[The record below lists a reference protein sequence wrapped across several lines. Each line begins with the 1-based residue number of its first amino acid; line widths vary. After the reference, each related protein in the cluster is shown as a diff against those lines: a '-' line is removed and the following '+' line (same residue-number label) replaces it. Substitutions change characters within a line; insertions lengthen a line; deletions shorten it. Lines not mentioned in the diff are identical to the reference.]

1 MKQSNHKPSYEPR
14 LRLDQYVLSQFPQL
28 SRSYAVRLI
37 GEEKVL
43 VNNQAEKPGYK
54 LRTGDSVSIDFDAK
68 ELEMIPDIDLPVI
81 YEDDDV
87 LVINKP
93 AGVISHSRGRY
104 WDEPSVASFM
114 RQRAGLPGERSG
126 IVHRLDRP
134 TSGIMICAKN
144 QQAMSFLQKQFA
156 DRTVKKTYVAIVKGH
171 LNPKQAIIDMP
182 IERNPK
188 VPASFRVGSNGKAA
202 QTKYN
207 VIASKG
213 LYDQVEL
220 EPATGRTHQLRVHL
234 AHQGHP
240 IVGDTL
246 YGGQPAERL
255 YLHAIRLEI
264 ILPGGYKQLFTAELP
279 NEFEILLNYNNE

>member
-1 MKQSNHKPSYEPR
+1 MKQSNHNPDYEPR
-14 LRLDQYVLSQFPQL
+14 KRLDQYVLSQFPQL

-37 GEEKVL
+37 SEEKVR
-43 VNNQAEKPGYK
+43 VNNQMEKPGYK
-54 LRTGDSVSIDFDAK
+54 LRTGDTVTIDFDAS
-68 ELEMIPDIDLPVI
+68 ELDKIPDIDLPVV
-81 YEDDDV
+81 YEDDSV

-104 WDEPSVASFM
+104 WDEPSVASYM
-114 RQRAGLPGERSG
+114 RQHTGQPGERSG

-144 QQAMSFLQKQFA
+144 QLAMAFLQKQFA
-156 DRTVKKTYVAIVKGH
+156 DRTVIKTYKAIVSGH
-171 LNPKQAIIDMP
+171 MSPQQAIIDMP

-188 VPASFRVGSNGKAA
+188 IPASFRVGSNGKTA
-202 QTKYN
+202 QTKYK
-207 VIASKG
+207 VIVSNND
-213 LYDQVEL
+213 YDQVEL

-246 YGGQPAERL
+246 YGGEEAERL
-255 YLHAIRLEI
+255 YLHAFSLQINI
-264 ILPGGYKQLFTAELP
+264 PGATNKVFTAPLP
-279 NEFEILLNYNNE
+279 NEFEILISPKNE

>member
-1 MKQSNHKPSYEPR
+1 MKQSNHNPDYEPR
-14 LRLDQYVLSQFPQL
+14 QRLDQYVLSQFPQL

-37 GEEKVL
+37 GEEKVH
-43 VNNQAEKPGYK
+43 VNNQIEKPGYK
-54 LRTGDSVSIDFDAK
+54 LRTGDSVTIDFDTS
-68 ELEMIPDIDLPVI
+68 ELEKIPDIDLPVV

-87 LVINKP
+87 LIINKP

-104 WDEPSVASFM
+104 WDEPSVASYM
-114 RQRAGLPGERSG
+114 RQRTGQPGERSG

-144 QQAMSFLQKQFA
+144 QLAIAFLQKQFA
-156 DRTVKKTYVAIVKGH
+156 DRTVKKTYIAVVKGH
-171 LNPKQAIIDMP
+171 MSPEQAIIDMP

-188 VPASFRVGSNGKAA
+188 VPASFRVGSNGKTA
-202 QTKYN
+202 QTKYT
-207 VIASKG
+207 VTASNQD
-213 LYDQVEL
+213 YDQVEL

-246 YGGQPAERL
+246 YGGQDAERL
-255 YLHAIRLEI
+255 YLHAFSLKIDI
-264 ILPGGYKQLFTAELP
+264 PGAANQVFTAPLP
-279 NEFEILLNYNNE
+279 DEFAKLMNSEDE